1 MIWVMNMCAYAAGGY
16 LAMYGSYAVQAIAPG
31 FVVSAWYAAVPS
43 CGDFGARGF
52 GALIQAVVASIAVN

>member
-1 MIWVMNMCAYAAGGY
+1 MQLVGTLPCTAAM
-16 LAMYGSYAVQAIAPG
+16 LQATAPG
-31 FVVSAWYAAVPS
+31 FAVSAWYAAVPS